1 MDLGHALLRQGE
13 SRDASGKEAGRRTGR
28 DGDRPIESM
37 RAISVVL
44 AVLIG
49 VIGCETLSES
59 GGSTSPV
66 QGVGATGI
74 EAATLSLGI

>member
-1 MDLGHALLRQGE
+1 
-13 SRDASGKEAGRRTGR
+13 
-28 DGDRPIESM
+28 M